1 MFSQILGLH
10 TDLRHT
16 RITWAAVQS
25 RCVSSSFPLLMY
37 ALDIH
42 WIINEYFT
50 SKAKIFIWKTF
61 VDVKSHSLSQNVTSP
76 FQDGMKN
83 PSTEVKAEKSG
94 SHFTKVTVGFR
105 CDGKSSY
112 TRQTKQFATRVS
124 TRVTTALQV
133 KVCFFVCL
141 KKKQHWFG
149 WQQQM
154 LQFKGTISHRASQQ
168 LMLHHLCL

>member
-1 MFSQILGLH
+1 MFSQILSLH

-37 ALDIH
+37 ALYIH

-94 SHFTKVTVGFR
+94 SHFTKVTVEFR

-133 KVCFFVCL
+133 KVCFFVCIKKSSTGLADNSKCCNL
-141 KKKQHWFG
+141 KG
-149 WQQQM
+149 P
-154 LQFKGTISHRASQQ
+154 
-168 LMLHHLCL
+168 